1 MNTCN
6 YVTHFRCTRFV
17 SNNLSTYKDGGQLE
31 HLPTLI
37 KNNLILKIT
46 RIYKGFQDE
55 DLLQNLLNSSLTKID
70 LFQSFVTDKTLIN
83 LSTISKQLRILKL
96 PQFKN
101 DEIDQISLDC
111 LLECLK
117 KMSALEAIHIR
128 YSRIV
133 NDEVIECLCTYC
145 PNIRILDVEGCHK
158 ITDNSIK
165 FIRSLKISQLNL
177 AHTQISDEGI
187 SELSN
192 SNCSSVLEDL
202 NVSYSNV
209 TGDALAHLKWDKLKY
224 IFFDGCKIEGEFS
237 EGKSE
242 YIDYYNELILL

>member
-1 MNTCN
+1 MDTCN
-6 YVTHFRCTRFV
+6 HVTHFRCIRFV
-17 SNNLSTYKDGGQLE
+17 SNNLSLYKDGGQLE
-31 HLPTLI
+31 NLPTLI
-37 KNNLILKIT
+37 KNDLILKIT
-46 RIYKGFQDE
+46 RNYNGFQDE

-70 LFQSFVTDKTLIN
+70 LFQSYVTDKTLIN
-83 LSTISKQLRILKL
+83 LSTTSKQLRILKL
-96 PQFKN
+96 PQFNSN
-101 DEIDQISLDC
+101 DDDQISLNC
-111 LLECLK
+111 LLEFLK

-145 PNIRILDVEGCHK
+145 PNIRILDLEGCHK

-165 FIRSLKISQLNL
+165 FIRNLKITQLNL
-177 AHTQISDEGI
+177 AHTQITDGAL

-202 NVSYSNV
+202 NVSYSKV

-224 IFFDGCKIEGEFS
+224 IFFDGCKIEGEF
-237 EGKSE
+237 
-242 YIDYYNELILL
+242 L